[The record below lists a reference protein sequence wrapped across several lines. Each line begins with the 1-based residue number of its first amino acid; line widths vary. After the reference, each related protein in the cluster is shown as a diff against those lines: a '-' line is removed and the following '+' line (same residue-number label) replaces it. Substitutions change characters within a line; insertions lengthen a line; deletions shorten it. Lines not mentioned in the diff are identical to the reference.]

1 MKLLAV
7 SLCIAAVRATPPG
20 PCQAALNEWCMSS
33 TNCPLTN
40 PQGCARNQQMYAL
53 FDVGGHLTDRKTP
66 AWRCYAANNTDNAT
80 HTKYTG
86 GTCYCT
92 RKADLAARLCACD
105 PSSCAPTPAPPPP
118 PPPLPLANTTSLV
131 FDSKVTPPGTPD
143 GLTVTCYRIP
153 MVVQVPSIGGAGRGG
168 AVVAFAEGRIGSCS
182 DCVVNGIVMRRS
194 VDGGRTWGNYSW
206 AVPPT
211 KTDASGRDGMD
222 IGGNPSAVWDSD
234 RNVLLLQ
241 FVRGLRNRKTQAQTC
256 NPALSNWQQQSSDGG
271 LTWSKPA
278 EISSFLGPWAGS
290 LVGPANGIQL
300 RNAAPH
306 RGRLVWCGHW
316 GVYNSTQVWFSD
328 DGGQTYTL
336 SSTVFPY
343 MDECALAELADGS
356 VYLNMRN
363 NHRNAS
369 CDCRGAATSTKSK
382 EAASTRSASASF
394 KTPLSPHACA

>member
-1 MKLLAV
+1 
-7 SLCIAAVRATPPG
+7 
-20 PCQAALNEWCMSS
+20 
-33 TNCPLTN
+33 
-40 PQGCARNQQMYAL
+40 
-53 FDVGGHLTDRKTP
+53 
-66 AWRCYAANNTDNAT
+66 
-80 HTKYTG
+80 
-86 GTCYCT
+86 
-92 RKADLAARLCACD
+92 
-105 PSSCAPTPAPPPP
+105 
-118 PPPLPLANTTSLV
+118 
-131 FDSKVTPPGTPD
+131 
-143 GLTVTCYRIP
+143 
-153 MVVQVPSIGGAGRGG
+153 MVVQVPSAAGTNHAG
-168 AVVAFAEGRIGSCS
+168 VLVAFAEGRIGSCN

-271 LTWSKPA
+271 LTWSSPV
-278 EISSFLGPWAGS
+278 EISAFLGPWAGS

-300 RNAAPH
+300 HNTAAH

-316 GVYNSTQVWFSD
+316 GVYNSTQVWYSD

-336 SSTVFPY
+336 SRTVFPY
-343 MDECALAELADGS
+343 MDECALAELSDGS

-369 CDCRGAATSTKSK
+369 CDCRATATSTDGGESF
-382 EAASTRSASASF
+382 ADMRYDAALVTPVCQATLSTASPGGGAPPQLLFANPASTHSRNQGTIKKSFDGGKSWARSLSV
-394 KTPLSPHACA
+394 TPPGLSVAAGGSYDYSCLVPDALLDSSSGRAGGLLWSHLDTTGVGQTGCNRNPAPPGCWLTLFSRFPLDF